1 MANDH
6 SFLLVEFATLLAA
19 NLTKALKPF
28 SFRGQ
33 TILQEKGSSYQAMK
47 TTVNLILDLAKS
59 PAFASQPDLKAL
71 ENEVLNS
78 PIFKEV
84 VN

>member
-1 MANDH
+1 MANNH
-6 SFLLVEFATLLAA
+6 TFLLVEFATLLAA

-28 SFRGQ
+28 ALKGQ

-47 TTVNLILDLAKS
+47 TVVNLILDLAKT
-59 PAFASQPDLKAL
+59 PAFSSHPDLKSL

-78 PIFKEV
+78 PVFKEV